1 MPQNQIHAFPRFLL
15 LGTVA
20 IAVALLVIVASHFL
34 IKNHTDNSHRLFA
47 LEQEFLKKGQDRV
60 VSEIDSAEDY
70 IRYVIAQA
78 EDVLKEQ
85 ARAEVLKAHLVAT
98 TIYEREHGSRPAAE
112 IKALIRESLR
122 GLRFFNGRGYIF
134 IDDKDGTCIL
144 LPTSPSAEGRS
155 LYNNQDDTGHYIM
168 RGLLAA
174 VDNDEGEGYSRYRW
188 YPSSKTDTM
197 REKLTFVKTF
207 EPYEWIIGTGD
218 YLSFIENDL
227 KQQAIKRLQAV
238 HFGKYG
244 YILVVDNK
252 GKVLSTSG
260 VSYQAGH
267 TANKEINELEKNII
281 TKALGVAKQ
290 GGGFINYD
298 WFLPDGG
305 GPYPKKSLVRS
316 IEQLDLIL
324 IAGFYPKEVEDLL
337 QEQKALLAK
346 TQKEDRDQLY
356 IFLII
361 VAIITLSL
369 SFIFSQ
375 WMKRKFTQYHRDLEQ
390 KQKELYQ
397 NADQLEL
404 ASRVFHNASEGI
416 MVTNADN
423 RIIAVNNAFAAITGY
438 SSADVMNKNPNFLRS
453 GRHDKDFYS
462 NMWTQLKEYGQWSGE
477 IWNRRKNGEVFPQWL
492 AISTFVDEMDNVR
505 NYIASISDLTERKAV
520 EKKLAYL
527 SDYDP
532 LTNLPNRRLVGHRVD
547 QTISVSKQ
555 KGEQQFALL
564 YIDLDH
570 FKNINDSLGH
580 GFGDEILQKI
590 AKRLKSLL
598 REGDTVSRL
607 SGDEFVILMSELDHL
622 ESAVSLSERILH
634 EVSRPLENDGHLT
647 VTPSIGISVYP
658 NDGLSFDELL
668 RNADAAVHF
677 AKAQGRN
684 NYQFFTAEMNHQAS
698 QRLHIETEL
707 RKAIKNKE
715 FELFYQPQFC
725 LQDNQLVGCEALI
738 RWQHPIQGL
747 VSPDA
752 FIPLSEETGLIIQI
766 GRWVLEQACLQ
777 AAKWSEQYNAK
788 LTMSVN
794 VSVRQFRPELVDEV
808 RSALSE
814 SGLAANALVI
824 EITESTLMQ
833 NEEATLVLLQE
844 LKNLG
849 VQLSLDDFGTGY
861 SSMAYLK
868 RFNLDQLKID
878 RAFISDLPHDKDD
891 AAITSAIIDVAHH
904 FGLVTVAEGIET
916 IEQVKFLADVGC
928 VEGQGFL
935 YEKPIPV
942 KEFEQKHFS

>member
-1 MPQNQIHAFPRFLL
+1 MPQSQIHAFPRFLL

-34 IKNHTDNSHRLFA
+34 IKNHEDNRQRLAA
-47 LEQEFLKKGQDRV
+47 LEEEFLQKGQDRLV
-60 VSEIDSAEDY
+60 LEIDSAQDY
-70 IRYVIAQA
+70 IRYVTAQT
-78 EDVLKEQ
+78 ENVLKEQ
-85 ARAEVLKAHLVAT
+85 ARAEVLKAHAIAT
-98 TIYEREHGSRPAAE
+98 TIYTRESSRRPEAE
-112 IKALIRESLR
+112 VKTLIKESLR
-122 GLRFFNGRGYIF
+122 GIHFFNGRGYIF
-134 IDDKDGTCIL
+134 IDDMNGICVL
-144 LPTSPSAEGRS
+144 LPPTPSVEGSS
-155 LYNNQDDTGHYIM
+155 LYDNKDDTGHFIM
-168 RGLLAA
+168 RGLLAS
-174 VDNDEGEGYSRYRW
+174 VDNEDGEGFSRYRW
-188 YPSSKTDTM
+188 YPPNKDTM
-197 REKLTFVKTF
+197 SEKLAFVKKF
-207 EPYEWIIGTGD
+207 EPYQWVMGAGD
-218 YLSFIENDL
+218 YLSHIENDL
-227 KQQAIKRLQAV
+227 KQQAIKRLQAIQ
-238 HFGKYG
+238 FGKYG
-244 YILVVDNK
+244 YILVVDNT
-252 GKVLSTSG
+252 GTVLSTSG
-260 VSYQAGH
+260 ISPQA
-267 TANKEINELEKNII
+267 TSSLNQEAKELERQII
-281 TKALGVAKQ
+281 AKAVNLARQ

-298 WFLPDGG
+298 WYLPTGE
-305 GPYPKKSLVRS
+305 GPFPKISLVRK
-316 IEQLDLIL
+316 IAGLNLIL
-324 IAGFYPKEVEDLL
+324 IAGFYPKEVEELL
-337 QEQKALLAK
+337 QEQKVLLAE

-356 IFLII
+356 LFLIS
-361 VAIITLSL
+361 VAVIALTL
-369 SFIFSQ
+369 SFILSQ

-390 KQKELYQ
+390 KQKELYN

-423 RIIAVNNAFAAITGY
+423 RIIAVNDAFAAITGY

-462 NMWTQLKEYGQWSGE
+462 NMWTQIKEYGHWSGE

-505 NYIASISDLTERKAV
+505 NYIASIADLTERKAV

-555 KGEQQFALL
+555 KGEQHFALL

-634 EVSRPLENDGHLT
+634 EVSRPLENDSHLT

-715 FELFYQPQFC
+715 FELFYQPQLC

-752 FIPLSEETGLIIQI
+752 FIPLSEETGLIIQV

-788 LTMSVN
+788 ITMSVN